1 MAIYKDP
8 SGRSAG
14 PTALK
19 IRGLALA
26 LLVAAGGYSLY
37 QSGIGSYGD
46 PFELTLITNTIGEG
60 MGPGGEV
67 KYRGYNIGQVK
78 SLQTTGYNKQ
88 RMTVILDGRQAKAL
102 TSDTKAQFTS
112 SNIFGTAA
120 VELVSSGV
128 GERLKSGGVLEISSD
143 VQAASITGF
152 LRMGQRL
159 GSILDSRE
167 FNAIIATFERHAD
180 LTGPVVKSFWD
191 LFAMIADSQKVPF
204 SKTLDVMASL
214 IEGTN
219 EFVPVIGSTNKLL
232 DSLTFMV
239 GPGNTERASAALG
252 SLSDLLK
259 SLGSGL
265 GANNDWLVPLIRSIM
280 DLAVPFTYFLGSLAP
295 AYDRVNGL
303 LDRTTAAFPV
313 DNGKVRMNVQL
324 IMDTAPG
331 LGAALPMAPE
341 GQAAPVAATA
351 PVGPAPGPTAGGQR

>member
-19 IRGLALA
+19 VRGLVLALA
-26 LLVAAGGYSLY
+26 VAAGGYSLY
-37 QSGIGSYGD
+37 QSGIGSYGE

-67 KYRGYNIGQVK
+67 KYRGYNIGHVK

-88 RMTVILDGRQAKAL
+88 RMTVILDGRQARAL

-128 GERLKSGGVLEISSD
+128 GEPLKSGGVLEISSD

-152 LRMGQRL
+152 LRMGQKL
-159 GSILDSRE
+159 GAILDSPQ

-180 LTGPVVKSFWD
+180 LTAPVVKSFWD
-191 LFAMIADSQKVPF
+191 LFAMIADAQKVPF

-214 IEGTN
+214 MEGTN
-219 EFVPVIGSTNKLL
+219 EFVPIIASTNRLL
-232 DSLTFMV
+232 DSLTFMAA
-239 GPGNTERASAALG
+239 PQDTERATSAIN
-252 SLSDLLK
+252 SLTTILK
-259 SLGSGL
+259 EVGDGL
-265 GANNDWLVPLIRSIM
+265 HRNNDWIVPLVRSLL
-280 DLAVPFTYFLGSLAP
+280 DLAVPGAFFLGSLAP
-295 AYDRVNGL
+295 AYDRLNGL
-303 LDRTTAAFPV
+303 FDRTTAAFPV
-313 DNGKVRMNVQL
+313 DNGKVRLNVQL

-331 LGAALPMAPE
+331 LGAALPVPLD

-351 PVGPAPGPTAGGQR
+351 PGPAPRPTAGGQR

>member
-14 PTALK
+14 PVALK
-19 IRGLALA
+19 LRGVA
-26 LLVAAGGYSLY
+26 VAAVVAASGYSLY
-37 QSGIGSYGD
+37 QAGIGSYGE

-128 GERLKSGGVLEISSD
+128 GEPLKSGGVLEISSH

-152 LRMGQRL
+152 LRMGQKL
-159 GSILDSRE
+159 GAILDSPE

-180 LTGPVVKSFWD
+180 LTAPVVKSFWD
-191 LFAMIADSQKVPF
+191 LFAMIADAQKVPF
-204 SKTLDVMASL
+204 SKTLNVMASL
-214 IEGTN
+214 MEGTN
-219 EFVPVIGSTNKLL
+219 EFVPIIASTNRLL
-232 DSLTFMV
+232 DSLTFMAA
-239 GPGNTERASAALG
+239 PPDTERATAAIN
-252 SLSDLLK
+252 SLTTIVKGVGD
-259 SLGSGL
+259 GL
-265 GANNDWLVPLIRSIM
+265 NRNNDWIVTLVRSLL
-280 DLAVPFTYFLGSLAP
+280 DLAIPGSFFLGSLAP
-295 AYDRVNGL
+295 AYDRLNGL
-303 LDRTTAAFPV
+303 FDRTTAAFPV
-313 DNGKVRMNVQL
+313 DNGKVRLNVQL

-331 LGAALPMAPE
+331 LGAALPMTPDVLA
-341 GQAAPVAATA
+341 
-351 PVGPAPGPTAGGQR
+351 APGPPAGGQR

>member
-14 PTALK
+14 PVALK
-19 IRGLALA
+19 VRGLALA
-26 LLVAAGGYSLY
+26 LVVAAGGYSLY

-120 VELVSSGV
+120 VELLSSGV
-128 GERLKSGGVLEISSD
+128 GEPLKPGGVLEISSD
-143 VQAASITGF
+143 VKAASITGF

-159 GSILDSRE
+159 GAILDTRE
-167 FNAIIATFERHAD
+167 FNAIMATFERHAD

-191 LFAMIADSQKVPF
+191 LFAMIADAQTVPF
-204 SKTLDVMASL
+204 SKTLDEMASMM
-214 IEGTN
+214 EGAN
-219 EFVPVIGSTNKLL
+219 EFVPVIKSTTKLL
-232 DSLTFMV
+232 DALDFIAAPSDAERAVNAIDSLTEILKTV
-239 GPGNTERASAALG
+239 G
-252 SLSDLLK
+252 D
-259 SLGSGL
+259 GL
-265 GANNDWLVPLIRSIM
+265 HEQNDWIVPLVQSLL
-280 DLAVPFTYFLGSLAP
+280 DLAVPGTYFLGSLAP
-295 AYDRVNGL
+295 AYDRLNGL
-303 LDRTTAAFPV
+303 FDRTTAAFPV
-313 DNGKVRMNVQL
+313 DDGKVRLNVQL
-324 IMDTAPG
+324 VMDAAPG
-331 LGAALPMAPE
+331 LAAALP
-341 GQAAPVAATA
+341 TA
-351 PVGPAPGPTAGGQR
+351 PSGHAAAGTAPGPTSGGQR

>member
-14 PTALK
+14 PAALK
-19 IRGLALA
+19 VRGLVLA
-26 LLVAAGGYSLY
+26 LVVAAGGYSLY
-37 QSGIGSYGD
+37 QSGIGSYGQ

-128 GERLKSGGVLEISSD
+128 GEPLKPGGVLEISSD
-143 VQAASITGF
+143 VKAASITGF

-159 GSILDSRE
+159 GAILDTRE

-180 LTGPVVKSFWD
+180 LTAPVVRSFWD
-191 LFAMIADSQKVPF
+191 LFGMIADSQTVPF
-204 SKTLDVMASL
+204 SKTLAVMASM

-219 EFVPVIGSTNKLL
+219 DFTPVIGSANKLL
-232 DSLTFMV
+232 DSLDFVV
-239 GPGNTERASAALG
+239 GPGNTERATAALD

-259 SLGSGL
+259 VAGDGFRD
-265 GANNDWLVPLIRSIM
+265 NNDWAVPLIRSVL
-280 DLAVPFTYFLGSLAP
+280 DLAIPYTYFLGSLSP
-295 AYDRVNGL
+295 AFDRLNGL

-331 LGAALPMAPE
+331 LGAALPMAPD
-341 GQAAPVAATA
+341 GQAASSAAPT
-351 PVGPAPGPTAGGQR
+351 GPAAGPTSGGLR

>member
-14 PTALK
+14 PVALK
-19 IRGLALA
+19 LRGVA
-26 LLVAAGGYSLY
+26 VAAVVAASGYSLY
-37 QSGIGSYGD
+37 QAGIGSYGE

-128 GERLKSGGVLEISSD
+128 GEPLKSGGVLEISSH

-152 LRMGQRL
+152 LRMGQKL
-159 GSILDSRE
+159 GAILDSPE

-180 LTGPVVKSFWD
+180 LTAPVVKSFWD
-191 LFAMIADSQKVPF
+191 LFAMIADTQKVPF

-214 IEGTN
+214 IDGTN
-219 EFVPVIGSTNKLL
+219 DFVPVIGSTNKLL
-232 DSLTFMV
+232 DSLNFMV
-239 GPGNTERASAALG
+239 GPGNTERATAALD

-259 SLGSGL
+259 VAGDGL
-265 GANNDWLVPLIRSIM
+265 HTNNDWLVPLIRSIM
-280 DLAVPFTYFLGSLAP
+280 DLAVPYTYFLGSLAP
-295 AYDRVNGL
+295 AYDRLNGL
-303 LDRTTAAFPV
+303 FDRTTAAFPV
-313 DNGKVRMNVQL
+313 DNGKVRLNVQL

-331 LGAALPMAPE
+331 LGAALPMVPE
-341 GQAAPVAATA
+341 GQASNAAA
-351 PVGPAPGPTAGGQR
+351 PVGPAPGPSAGGQR

>member
-1 MAIYKDP
+1 
-8 SGRSAG
+8 
-14 PTALK
+14 
-19 IRGLALA
+19 
-26 LLVAAGGYSLY
+26 
-37 QSGIGSYGD
+37 
-46 PFELTLITNTIGEG
+46 

-128 GERLKSGGVLEISSD
+128 GEPLKSGGVLEISSD

-159 GSILDSRE
+159 GAILDTPQ

-191 LFAMIADSQKVPF
+191 LFAMIADTQKVPF

-214 IEGTN
+214 IEGAN
-219 EFVPVIGSTNKLL
+219 DFVPVIGSTNKLL
-232 DSLTFMV
+232 DSLDFMV
-239 GPGNTERASAALG
+239 GPGNTERAAAALG

-259 SLGSGL
+259 SAGDGL
-265 GANNDWLVPLIRSIM
+265 RANNDWLVPLIRSIM

-295 AYDRVNGL
+295 AYDRLNGL

-313 DNGKVRMNVQL
+313 DNGKVRLNVQL

-331 LGAALPMAPE
+331 LGAALPVPLD

-351 PVGPAPGPTAGGQR
+351 PTGPAPGPTAGAPR

>member
-14 PTALK
+14 PVALK

-26 LLVAAGGYSLY
+26 LVVAASGYSLY

-67 KYRGYNIGQVK
+67 KYRGYNIGKVK

-88 RMTVILDGRQAKAL
+88 RMTVLLDGRQAKAL
-102 TSDTKAQFTS
+102 AADTKARFTS

-120 VELVSSGV
+120 VELVSNGV
-128 GERLKSGGVLEISSD
+128 GEPLKPGGVLEISSD
-143 VQAASITGF
+143 VEAASITGF

-191 LFAMIADSQKVPF
+191 LFAMIADSQTVPF
-204 SKTLDVMASL
+204 SKTLSVMASL

-239 GPGNTERASAALG
+239 APSDTERATAAIN
-252 SLSDLLK
+252 SLTQLLK
-259 SLGSGL
+259 GVGDGL
-265 GANNDWLVPLIRSIM
+265 HDNNDWIVPLVRSLL
-280 DLAVPFTYFLGSLAP
+280 DLTIPSTYFLGSLAP
-295 AYDRVNGL
+295 AYDRLNGL
-303 LDRTTAAFPV
+303 FDRTTAAFPV
-313 DNGKVRMNVQL
+313 DDGKVRLNVQL

-331 LGAALPMAPE
+331 LTAALP
-341 GQAAPVAATA
+341 TA
-351 PVGPAPGPTAGGQR
+351 PDGRVASAAAGPVPGPTSGGPR

>member
-14 PTALK
+14 PVALK

-26 LLVAAGGYSLY
+26 LVVAASGYSLY

-102 TSDTKAQFTS
+102 ASDTKAQFTS

-120 VELVSSGV
+120 VELVSNGV
-128 GERLKSGGVLEISSD
+128 GEPLKSGGVLEISSD

-159 GSILDSRE
+159 GSILDTRE

-191 LFAMIADSQKVPF
+191 LFGMIADSQTVPF
-204 SKTLDVMASL
+204 SKTLAVMASL

-219 EFVPVIGSTNKLL
+219 DFVPVIGSTNKLL
-232 DSLTFMV
+232 DNLNFMV
-239 GPGNTERASAALG
+239 GPGNTERAVAALG

-259 SLGSGL
+259 AGGDGL
-265 GANNDWLVPLIRSIM
+265 RDNNDWVVPLIRSVLDI
-280 DLAVPFTYFLGSLAP
+280 AVPSTYFLGSLAP
-295 AYDRVNGL
+295 AYDRLNGL

-313 DNGKVRMNVQL
+313 DNGKVRLNVQL
-324 IMDTAPG
+324 VMDTAPG
-331 LGAALPMAPE
+331 LGAALPMVPD
-341 GQAAPVAATA
+341 GQTSSAATTV
-351 PVGPAPGPTAGGQR
+351 PLGPAPGPTSGGQR

>member
-14 PTALK
+14 PVALK
-19 IRGLALA
+19 LRGLALA
-26 LLVAAGGYSLY
+26 LVVAASGYSLY
-37 QSGIGSYGD
+37 QAGIGSYGQ

-120 VELVSSGV
+120 VELVSNGV
-128 GERLKSGGVLEISSD
+128 GEPLKPGGVLEISSD
-143 VQAASITGF
+143 VKAASITGF

-159 GSILDSRE
+159 GAILDTRE

-180 LTGPVVKSFWD
+180 LTAPVVRSFWD
-191 LFAMIADSQKVPF
+191 LFSIIADSQTVPF
-204 SKTLDVMASL
+204 SKTLAVMASM

-219 EFVPVIGSTNKLL
+219 DFLPVIGSANKLL
-232 DSLTFMV
+232 DSLNFMV
-239 GPGNTERASAALG
+239 GPGNTERATAALK

-259 SLGSGL
+259 AAGDGFRD
-265 GANNDWLVPLIRSIM
+265 NNDWVVPLIRSVLDI
-280 DLAVPFTYFLGSLAP
+280 AVPSTYFLGSLAP
-295 AYDRVNGL
+295 AYDRLNGL

-313 DNGKVRMNVQL
+313 DNGKVRLNVQL
-324 IMDTAPG
+324 VMDTAPG
-331 LGAALPMAPE
+331 LAAALPAAPE
-341 GQAAPVAATA
+341 GQAAAAA
-351 PVGPAPGPTAGGQR
+351 AIPVGPAPGPTSGGQR

>member
-8 SGRSAG
+8 SGRAAG
-14 PTALK
+14 PGALK
-19 IRGLALA
+19 LRGLALA
-26 LLVAAGGYSLY
+26 LVVAASCYSLY

-67 KYRGYNIGQVK
+67 KYRGYNIGKVK
-78 SLQTTGYNKQ
+78 SLQTTGYNRQ
-88 RMTVILDGRQAKAL
+88 RMTVLLDGRQAKAL
-102 TSDTKAQFTS
+102 AADTKARFTS

-120 VELVSSGV
+120 VELVSNGV
-128 GERLKSGGVLEISSD
+128 GEPLKPGGVLEISSD
-143 VQAASITGF
+143 VEAASITGF
-152 LRMGQRL
+152 LRLGQRL

-191 LFAMIADSQKVPF
+191 LFAMITDSQTVPF
-204 SKTLDVMASL
+204 SKTLAVMASL

-232 DSLTFMV
+232 DSLDLIV

-259 SLGSGL
+259 AAGDGL
-265 GANNDWLVPLIRSIM
+265 HANNDWLVPLIRSIM
-280 DLAVPFTYFLGSLAP
+280 DMAVPFTYFLGSLAP
-295 AYDRVNGL
+295 AYDRLNGL
-303 LDRTTAAFPV
+303 LDRTTSAFPI
-313 DNGKVRMNVQL
+313 DNGKVRLNVQL

-331 LGAALPMAPE
+331 LAAALPMAPD
-341 GQAAPVAATA
+341 GQSAIE
-351 PVGPAPGPTAGGQR
+351 PTAGGQR

>member
-14 PTALK
+14 PSALK
-19 IRGLALA
+19 VRGLAVTLV
-26 LLVAAGGYSLY
+26 VAACGYSLY
-37 QSGIGSYGD
+37 QSGIGSYGE

-67 KYRGYNIGQVK
+67 KYRGYNIGKVK

-102 TSDTKAQFTS
+102 SSDTKAQFTS

-120 VELVSSGV
+120 VELVSNGG
-128 GERLKSGGVLEISSD
+128 GEPLKSGGVLEISSD

-159 GSILDSRE
+159 GAILDGRE

-204 SKTLDVMASL
+204 SKTLEVMASL

-219 EFVPVIGSTNKLL
+219 DFLPAIGSINKLL
-232 DSLTFMV
+232 DNLEFAV
-239 GPGNTERASAALG
+239 GPGNTERATGALG

-259 SLGSGL
+259 AGGDGL
-265 GANNDWLVPLIRSIM
+265 RANNDWLAPLIRSLL
-280 DLAVPFTYFLGSLAP
+280 DLAVPFTFFLGSLAP
-295 AYDRVNGL
+295 AYDRLNGL

-313 DNGKVRMNVQL
+313 DDGKVRLNVQL

-331 LGAALPMAPE
+331 LAAALPTGPD
-341 GQAAPVAATA
+341 GRAASAA
-351 PVGPAPGPTAGGQR
+351 VGPALGPTAGGQR